1 MREIKTRT
9 TIDASPDEVW
19 KVLTDLELY
28 KDWNPF
34 ITEATGD
41 AVEGERLKLKMSPP
55 DGRSMSFR
63 PTVLKADPGREFR
76 WLGHLGVRGI
86 FDGEHYFQLRELDN
100 GGTEL
105 LQGEKFTGIAVGLL
119 GGALKNTERGFELLN
134 EALRK
139 QCEKTK

>member
-9 TIDASPDEVW
+9 TIAAAPDEVW
-19 KVLTDLELY
+19 KVLTDLESY
-28 KDWNPF
+28 ENWNPF
-34 ITEATGD
+34 ITSASGD
-41 AVEGERLKLKMSPP
+41 VTEGQRLRLRIAPP

-63 PTVLKADPGREFR
+63 PTVLKADPGRELR
-76 WLGHLGVRGI
+76 WLGRLGVRGI

-105 LQGEKFTGIAVGLL
+105 LQGEKFTGMAVGLL

-134 EALRK
+134 EALRER
-139 QCEKTK
+139 CEKKN